1 MRFQD
6 HTAGISEPP
15 NTQRTYHTHT
25 QTRACVVALSHLPVD
40 VIEGFHFYAA
50 RDPNG
55 PRRVPSRGD
64 VQLAIF
70 QLSHYVHACLL
81 WEETEVVVGAIDR
94 GVEPAVGDGEEEVVR
109 VGVEVAGVDGKGDT
123 GTTRTGDRQEGF
135 EGRWEGAGVCVGAD

>member
-109 VGVEVAGVDGKGDT
+109 VGVEVAGRWKRRQGNHEDG
-123 GTTRTGDRQEGF
+123 R
-135 EGRWEGAGVCVGAD
+135 